1 MKTDE
6 FYLDCIARI
15 EQGDSISKL
24 ARELGI
30 TRQSLHKCL
39 SLFCTRRGVSI
50 TRRVTLCAPARK
62 GKRDAS

>member
-15 EQGDSISKL
+15 EQGDSISRL

-39 SLFCTRRGVSI
+39 SLFCIRQGVSI
-50 TRRVTLCAPARK
+50 TRKVTLCAPP
-62 GKRDAS
+62 KRE